1 GLRRM
6 RTYPVDWVPLFT
18 QLPSKTGVFEVVAV
32 TTMSLSATSCGLPDL
47 TLIPVFLLILSQKSS
62 HLFGSRE
69 FTTTPSNLRTSE
81 IARRWVSPWTPEPK
95 IPSVD
100 ASSRAMYFVATAL
113 AAAVLT
119 AVT

>member
-1 GLRRM
+1 M
-6 RTYPVDWVPLFT
+6 WVPLFT

-32 TTMSLSATSCGLPDL
+32 TTMSLSATCCGLPGL

-69 FTTTPSNLRTSE
+69 FTTAPSNLRTSE